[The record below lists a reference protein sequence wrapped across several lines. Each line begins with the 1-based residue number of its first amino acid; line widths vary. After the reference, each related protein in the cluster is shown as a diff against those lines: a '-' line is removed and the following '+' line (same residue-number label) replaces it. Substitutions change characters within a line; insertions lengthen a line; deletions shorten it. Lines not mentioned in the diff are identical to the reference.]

1 MAGHPA
7 AGDNNHNQ
15 FLGDMF
21 EGFLDQGVK
30 QSEGQ
35 YFTPM
40 PICRFILMSLP
51 LASLVKGGPTPP
63 KAIDYA
69 CGAGHFLNEL
79 AIQIKPL
86 VEQHKQGH
94 LSEYHKAIY
103 GMEKEYRL
111 SKVAK
116 VSAFMYGQQEIN
128 ICYGDALINQHPAFP
143 EIKDN
148 SFDLLVANPPY
159 SVRGFLETLPEE
171 ERALTPWTDTIDKLD
186 TNNSIETFF
195 IERAKQLL
203 KAGGVA
209 GIILP
214 SSILSNGNST
224 YITTRSIMLRYF
236 DIVAI
241 AEFGSGTFG
250 KTGTTTVTLFLRR
263 KATAP
268 DTAEHF
274 REMGGRVVTAM
285 TIRMCTRTPT

>member
-1 MAGHPA
+1 
-7 AGDNNHNQ
+7 
-15 FLGDMF
+15 
-21 EGFLDQGVK
+21 
-30 QSEGQ
+30 
-35 YFTPM
+35 
-40 PICRFILMSLP
+40 
-51 LASLVKGGPTPP
+51 
-63 KAIDYA
+63 
-69 CGAGHFLNEL
+69 
-79 AIQIKPL
+79 
-86 VEQHKQGH
+86 
-94 LSEYHKAIY
+94 
-103 GMEKEYRL
+103 
-111 SKVAK
+111 
-116 VSAFMYGQQEIN
+116 
-128 ICYGDALINQHPAFP
+128 
-143 EIKDN
+143 
-148 SFDLLVANPPY
+148 
-159 SVRGFLETLPEE
+159 VRGYLKPAGRRASAYTL
-171 ERALTPWTDTIDKLD
+171 TDTIDKLD

-274 REMGGRVVTAM
+274 RERVAEWFNSDDNQDVYQDAHLIEQYAAHIGVAAADYKTLLSGAPNAALLVHDTFVQYRTAFDAAPIVNLKKQKVSGKDKGGEETELNKLFGL
-285 TIRMCTRTPT
+285 CFGH